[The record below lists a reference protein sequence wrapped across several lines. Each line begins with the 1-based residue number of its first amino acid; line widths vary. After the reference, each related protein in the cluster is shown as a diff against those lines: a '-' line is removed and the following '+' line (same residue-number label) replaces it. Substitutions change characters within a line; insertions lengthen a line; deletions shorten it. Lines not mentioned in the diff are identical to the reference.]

1 MTVIGK
7 LRHRLRIDYPVD
19 TDDGSGGTTRT
30 WATLATVWARIEPL
44 GASERVE
51 ADRIEAVIRHRVTLR
66 HRGDLTHA
74 MRFVTGTRVLKIEG
88 IRGGDEH
95 DRFLICDCEEITS

>member
-1 MTVIGK
+1 MTVIGT

-19 TDDGSGGTTRT
+19 TDDGAGGTTRT

-51 ADRIEAVIRHRVTLR
+51 ADRIEAAIRHRVTLR

-74 MRFVTGTRVLKIEG
+74 MRFVTGTRVLAIEG
-88 IRGGDEH
+88 IRGSNEH
-95 DRFLICDCEEITS
+95 DRFLICDCEEIAS

>member
-1 MTVIGK
+1 MTAIGK

-44 GASERVE
+44 SASERVE
-51 ADRIEAVIRHRVTLR
+51 ADRIEAAVRHRVTLR

-74 MRFVTGTRVLKIEG
+74 MRFVSGTRILKIDG
-88 IRGGDEH
+88 IRDSGERDS
-95 DRFLICDCEEITS
+95 FLVCDCEEITS